1 MMSLALHFLSE
12 MLYGKY
18 RGETYFVLVGQIL
31 RFIRQFHLVLAPFI
45 LTPGWAGRFYFS
57 GSYIQVGPEEC
68 VPK

>member
-31 RFIRQFHLVLAPFI
+31 RFI
-45 LTPGWAGRFYFS
+45 
-57 GSYIQVGPEEC
+57 
-68 VPK
+68 